1 MPENYTSREERRRQ
15 QQPQNKRRER
25 QPKEKKRKGGLFRK
39 IIVAVLLLGI
49 VGMVTG
55 GATFFAFVSDAP
67 KIDESLLK
75 DPVSSKVYDKNGD
88 LIAELGAEKRTLVTY
103 EEIPQVVKDAFIAT
117 EDVRFYKHHG
127 IDLYRIGGAVVANF
141 KEGFGSE
148 GASTITQ
155 QVVKNSFLT
164 PDKTVKRKVQEMWL
178 AFQLEQ
184 KYSKQKILEM
194 YLNKIFFAQQA
205 HGVAKAAEYFYGKK
219 VNELELH
226 EAAMLAGMPKAP
238 STYNPY
244 KNPEEA
250 TKRRNT
256 VLNLM
261 AQHGFITQEE
271 ADKAK
276 QVPVQS
282 TLRKNVKEDGEKY
295 SAFVDEVIEEV
306 KKKTDMD
313 VFSAGLEIHTTLDPD
328 AQEYVD
334 KLLNSDDIINWPND
348 EFQTGF
354 VLLDTKTGEVQAV
367 GGGRNRVAR
376 GLSFASDF
384 PRQPGSTIKP
394 ILDYGPAVEY
404 LKWSTAEPINDE
416 PYTYSNGTP
425 INNYDHRHKGWI
437 TARQALAESRNI
449 PALKAFQ
456 EAGADRA
463 RDFAVGLGI
472 PLEKEIPESYS
483 IGGFE
488 NGVTPMQLAG
498 AYSAFGNNGVYN
510 KPHTVTKVKFT
521 DGTEMDL
528 TPKPKVAMK
537 DYTAFMVTSL
547 MESVLEPGGT
557 GRSADIPGLN
567 IAGKTGT
574 TNFSKEAKLKY
585 DIPSG
590 GVPDIWFAGFTPKY
604 TLAVWTGYEQTNSKN
619 FIYSDREK
627 GMAKEIFKKVMAHVS
642 EGKRSGDFER
652 PDSVVTA
659 RIEKG
664 SHPLRLA
671 SKYTP
676 DELVSTEYFVKGKK
690 PTQVS
695 TRYKKKEISKPRGLS
710 ANFDSTTNHIY
721 VNWSYPEDKRN
732 EVSFQVSLS
741 IDGGGSQVIATTN
754 DTSVTIPNPNP
765 GSTYTFTVTALGE
778 GANSSSSTSVTIP
791 GGQTTEP
798 TEDDQGTDQ
807 DDQGIDQD
815 DQANHGED
823 QDEGNETLPP
833 GQQPEPEKDKGKDK
847 EKDTG
852 KENGNKPGEGNEE
865 NNGGE
870 ITPSPT
876 PDGQQPPQEPQ
887 QPPAPDQGQN
897 DQPNPL
903 DNVGANPAP
912 VN

>member
-1 MPENYTSREERRRQ
+1 MSENYTSREERRRQ
-15 QQPQNKRRER
+15 QLQNKRRER
-25 QPKEKKRKGGLFRK
+25 KPKEKKRKGGLFRK
-39 IIVAVLLLGI
+39 MIVAILLVGI
-49 VGMVTG
+49 VGMVAG
-55 GATFFAFVSDAP
+55 GSTFFAFISDAP

-75 DPVSSKVYDKNGD
+75 DPVSSKVYDKNGNK
-88 LIAELGAEKRTLVTY
+88 IAEIGVENRTLVTY

-164 PDKTVKRKVQEMWL
+164 PDKTIKRKVQEMWL

-205 HGVAKAAEYFYGKK
+205 HGVAKAAEYFYGKDIK
-219 VNELELH
+219 KDKLELH

-244 KNPEEA
+244 KNPEAA

-282 TLRKNVKEDGEKY
+282 TLRKNVDEDKEKY
-295 SAFVDEVIEEV
+295 SAFVDEVIDEV

-313 VFSAGLEIHTTLDPD
+313 VASAGLQIYTTLDPD

-334 KLLNSDDIINWPND
+334 KLLNSDDIIDWPND

-425 INNYDHRHKGWI
+425 INNYDRRYKGWI

-488 NGVTPMQLAG
+488 NGITPMQLAG
-498 AYSAFGNNGVYN
+498 AYSAFGNNGVYI

-528 TPKPKVAMK
+528 RPKPKVAMK
-537 DYTAFMVTSL
+537 DYTAFMVTD
-547 MESVLEPGGT
+547 MMKSVVEEGT
-557 GRSADIPGLN
+557 GRSARIPGLEV
-567 IAGKTGT
+567 AGKTGT
-574 TNFSKEAKLKY
+574 TNFSKEAKRQY

-604 TLAVWTGYEQTNSKN
+604 TLAVWTGYEKTNGKN
-619 FIYSDREK
+619 FIYSEREK
-627 GMAKEIFKKVMAHVS
+627 GLAKEIFRKVMSHVS
-642 EGKRSGDFER
+642 EGKRTGDFER
-652 PDSVVTA
+652 PDSVVA
-659 RIEKG
+659 AKIEKG
-664 SHPLRLA
+664 SHPVRLA

-676 DELVSTEYFVKGKK
+676 DELVSTEYFVKGTK

-695 TRYKKKEISKPRGLS
+695 TRYKKKEINKPSGLS
-710 ANFDSTTNHIY
+710 AKFDSTTNHIY
-721 VNWSYPEDKRN
+721 VNWSYPDDKRD

-778 GANSSSSTSVTIP
+778 GAKGSSSTSITIP
-791 GGQTTEP
+791 GGSEEQPAE
-798 TEDDQGTDQ
+798 E
-807 DDQGIDQD
+807 
-815 DQANHGED
+815 NED
-823 QDEGNETLPP
+823 QDQDQNQGDDDGNNSDNGNNGNNGNGNDALPP
-833 GQQPEPEKDKGKDK
+833 GQLNRPEKDKGK
-847 EKDTG
+847 G
-852 KENGNKPGEGNEE
+852 NGNNLGEGQDDEGDDEGEVTPPPAPGE
-865 NNGGE
+865 
-870 ITPSPT
+870 
-876 PDGQQPPQEPQ
+876 QQPPQEPQ

-897 DQPNPL
+897 QNRQPNAL
-903 DNVGANPAP
+903 DNVGVNPAP

>member
-1 MPENYTSREERRRQ
+1 MSENYTSREERRRQ
-15 QQPQNKRRER
+15 NQVQNKRREK
-25 QPKEKKRKGGLFRK
+25 QPKDKKRKGGLFRK
-39 IIVAVLLLGI
+39 IIVAFLLLGI
-49 VGMVTG
+49 IVMVAG
-55 GATFFAFVSDAP
+55 GATFLAFISGAP
-67 KIDESLLK
+67 KIDESLLA

-88 LIAELGAEKRTLVTY
+88 QIAELGVEKRTLVSY

-117 EDVRFYKHHG
+117 EDVRFYKHNG
-127 IDLYRIGGAVVANF
+127 IDLYRIGGAVIANF

-164 PDKTVKRKVQEMWL
+164 PDKTIKRKVQEMWL

-205 HGVAKAAEYFYGKK
+205 HGIAKAAEYFYDKDIDK
-219 VNELELH
+219 LELH

-244 KNPEEA
+244 KNPEAA

-261 AQHGFITQEE
+261 AQHGFITEEE
-271 ADKAK
+271 AAQAK
-276 QVPVQS
+276 KIPVQS
-282 TLRKNVKEDGEKY
+282 TLRKNVDEDKEKY
-295 SAFVDEVIEEV
+295 SAFVDEVIDEV

-313 VFSAGLEIHTTLDPD
+313 VFSAGLEIYTTLDPD
-328 AQEYVD
+328 AQQYVD
-334 KLLNSDDIINWPND
+334 RLLNSDEIVNWPND
-348 EFQTGF
+348 ELQAGF
-354 VLLDTKTGEVQAV
+354 VLTDTKTGEVQAI

-376 GLSFASDF
+376 GLSFATDF
-384 PRQPGSTIKP
+384 PRQPGSAIKP

-425 INNYDHRHKGWI
+425 INNYDRRHKGWM
-437 TARQALAESRNI
+437 TAREALADSRNI

-488 NGVTPMQLAG
+488 HGVTPMQLAG
-498 AYSAFGNNGVYN
+498 AYSAFGNNGVYI

-528 TPKPKVAMK
+528 KPKPKVAMK
-537 DYTAFMVTSL
+537 DYTAFMVTSM
-547 MESVLEPGGT
+547 MESVVEEGT
-557 GRSADIPGLN
+557 GRSARIPGLEV
-567 IAGKTGT
+567 AGKTGT
-574 TNFSKEAKLKY
+574 TNFSKDAK
-585 DIPSG
+585 DQFNIPSG
-590 GVPDIWFAGFTPKY
+590 GVPDIWFAGYTPKY
-604 TLAVWTGYEQTNSKN
+604 TLAVWTGYEQTNEKN

-627 GMAKEIFKKVMAHVS
+627 GMAKEIFRKVMSHVS
-642 EGKRSGDFER
+642 EGKQSGDFER

-659 RIEKG
+659 KIEKG

-676 DELVSTEYFVKGKK
+676 DSLTSTEYFVKGTK
-690 PTQVS
+690 PTKVS
-695 TRYKKKEISKPRGLS
+695 TRYKKKEINRPSGLS
-710 ANFDSTTNHIY
+710 ANFDPTTNHIY
-721 VNWSYPEDKRN
+721 VNWSYPEGQRD
-732 EVSFQVSLS
+732 EVTFQVSLS
-741 IDGGGSQVIATTN
+741 IDGGGSQTIATTN

-765 GSTYTFTVTALGE
+765 GSTYRFTVTAVSQ
-778 GANSSSSTSVTIP
+778 GASRSSSTSVTIP
-791 GGQTTEP
+791 GGPQEP
-798 TEDDQGTDQ
+798 EEDEQE
-807 DDQGIDQD
+807 
-815 DQANHGED
+815 ED
-823 QDEGNETLPP
+823 QNTGENPIPP
-833 GQQPEPEKDKGKDK
+833 GQENNPGNQPDN
-847 EKDTG
+847 
-852 KENGNKPGEGNEE
+852 ENGNKPEEGDQGGDTETENPSVPGEQ
-865 NNGGE
+865 
-870 ITPSPT
+870 PQPPPVSPPPT
-876 PDGQQPPQEPQ
+876 PGQGQG
-887 QPPAPDQGQN
+887 QGQN
-897 DQPNPL
+897 QPQNPNPIG
-903 DNVGANPAP
+903 NVGANPVP
-912 VN
+912 SN